1 MRKVLKNVKKF
12 IIRHRNIAL
21 LITIVLVLPLGY
33 SLAKFVLTEIHEFFF
48 SSKDYY
54 FTSNRLA
61 ENNPG
66 FQVDNWSGVE
76 NITVEFAL
84 KSQKNDYLL
93 ADYDIPYN
101 IVIDCED
108 DVMCTTNDSPGV
120 IYKDSGNQKIIT
132 ITAVPQRTFRE
143 GESTVIAV
151 SATSEAPYV
160 KTISATFEYVVTRK
174 SVTYDITDSVK
185 SAYMLTSITIAV
197 SSCKVTEDFGNY
209 RVGED
214 LDVTVFRTLSPQDQ
228 RKCVSQT
235 ITIGFDPNVLLFDNT
250 AELLKNAT
258 YTTTN
263 IGGVSYINSI
273 TFVMNPLT
281 SLDVKFYKV
290 DINQDYSYKYG
301 YGTSI
306 ITFNSV

>member
-1 MRKVLKNVKKF
+1 MRKIVKRLRKF
-12 IIRHRNIAL
+12 ILKHRNIAL
-21 LITIVLVLPLGY
+21 VVAIVLLLPVGY
-33 SLAKFVLTEIHEFFF
+33 SLAKFVLTEIHEFFL
-48 SSKDYY
+48 SSKDFY

-93 ADYDIPYN
+93 ADYDIPFN
-101 IVIDCED
+101 LTLECDD
-108 DVMCTTNDSPGV
+108 DVVCSTTDSPGV
-120 IYKDSGNQKIIT
+120 IYKDNGNQKVVSV
-132 ITAVPQRTFRE
+132 TAVPQRAFQE
-143 GESTVIAV
+143 GESTIIKVW
-151 SATSEAPYV
+151 ATSEAPYV
-160 KTISATFEYVVTRK
+160 KTISATFEYVVTRT
-174 SVTYDITDSVK
+174 SVTYDITDEVK
-185 SAYMLTSITIAV
+185 RAYMLTSITNAV
-197 SSCKVTEDFGNY
+197 SSCKVTEAFGNY
-209 RVGED
+209 SVGQE
-214 LDVTVFRTLSPQDQ
+214 LDVSVFRSLSPENQ

-235 ITIGFDPNVLLFDNT
+235 ITIGFDPNILLFDNT
-250 AELLKNAT
+250 SELLKNAT

-263 IGGVSYINSI
+263 IGDVSYINSI

-281 SLDVKFYKV
+281 SVDVKFYKV